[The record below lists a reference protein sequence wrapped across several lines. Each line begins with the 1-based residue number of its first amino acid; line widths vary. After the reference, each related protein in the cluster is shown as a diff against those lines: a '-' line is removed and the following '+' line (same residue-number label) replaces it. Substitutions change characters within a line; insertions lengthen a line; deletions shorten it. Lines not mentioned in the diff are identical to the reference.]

1 MNDRVEINGRLIPAE
16 YAAVHSS
23 AGAPVVDDPLVDVG
37 VEESVLASMCD
48 GKPVQSLK
56 EHHFTSPIR
65 KAMYRLLKGGVPM
78 EDLTRELR
86 REGFKEE
93 ELYYPTDVWLCPA
106 LGHGP
111 LVDAV
116 AELKRLHLMR
126 RFCSAVDDWRKAA
139 PHIEW
144 RIALVRL
151 GEIIRQQGL
160 EATMELRQA
169 AKGDTRRPGQNG
181 AGSPSPR

>member
-1 MNDRVEINGRLIPAE
+1 MNDRIEVNGRLIPAE

-48 GKPVQSLK
+48 GKAVRSLE
-56 EHHFTSPIR
+56 EHHFTSPTR
-65 KAMYRLLKGGVPM
+65 KAMYRLLRGGVPM
-78 EDLTRELR
+78 ENLTQELR

-93 ELYYPTDVWLCPA
+93 ELYYPTDVWLCPT

-111 LVDAV
+111 LVEAV

-126 RFCSAVDDWRKAA
+126 RFCGAVDEWRKAA

-144 RIALVRL
+144 RTALLRL

-160 EATMELRQA
+160 EATKELQRAGTPRQ
-169 AKGDTRRPGQNG
+169 KSNG
-181 AGSPSPR
+181 SSGPTPR